1 MDSGLIDYTRGHQP
15 TPKWPESRC
24 QQLAPGLYNEGVM
37 LRSVATLLRRLDADE
52 RGVAMVEYLEILI
65 LVILGAAVAMAPLGA
80 YLMRYYDNVEFLSG
94 LPFP

>member
-1 MDSGLIDYTRGHQP
+1 MGS
-15 TPKWPESRC
+15 
-24 QQLAPGLYNEGVM
+24 LA
-37 LRSVATLLRRLDADE
+37 RLLARLDRDE

-65 LVILGAAVAMAPLGA
+65 LCILGAAVAMAPLGA

>member
-1 MDSGLIDYTRGHQP
+1 
-15 TPKWPESRC
+15 
-24 QQLAPGLYNEGVM
+24 M
-37 LRSVATLLRRLDADE
+37 LRSLVTLLRRLDSDQ

-80 YLMRYYDNVEFLSG
+80 MLMRYYDNVEFLSG

>member
-1 MDSGLIDYTRGHQP
+1 MRSLAHILR
-15 TPKWPESRC
+15 
-24 QQLAPGLYNEGVM
+24 QLD
-37 LRSVATLLRRLDADE
+37 RDE
-52 RGVAMVEYLEILI
+52 RGVAMVEYVEILV

>member
-1 MDSGLIDYTRGHQP
+1 MRVEIIGVFRPTDWHLACTWGHI
-15 TPKWPESRC
+15 ESTMTSE
-24 QQLAPGLYNEGVM
+24 APVRPISNILK
-37 LRSVATLLRRLDADE
+37 RLHGDE
-52 RGVAMVEYLEILI
+52 RGVAMVEYLEILV

>member
-1 MDSGLIDYTRGHQP
+1 MRGKIIDVFGHTDWHLP
-15 TPKWPESRC
+15 CTWGHNESTMTSE
-24 QQLAPGLYNEGVM
+24 APSIMGPITTILK
-37 LRSVATLLRRLDADE
+37 RLHGDE
-52 RGVAMVEYLEILI
+52 RGVAMVEYLEILV

>member
-1 MDSGLIDYTRGHQP
+1 M
-15 TPKWPESRC
+15 
-24 QQLAPGLYNEGVM
+24 
-37 LRSVATLLRRLDADE
+37 RRLLESLHRDE

-65 LVILGAAVAMAPLGA
+65 LVVLGAAVAMAPLGA

>member
-1 MDSGLIDYTRGHQP
+1 MSDLLQ
-15 TPKWPESRC
+15 
-24 QQLAPGLYNEGVM
+24 
-37 LRSVATLLRRLDADE
+37 LLRRLNRDE

-65 LVILGAAVAMAPLGA
+65 LCILGAAVAMAPLGT

>member
-1 MDSGLIDYTRGHQP
+1 M
-15 TPKWPESRC
+15 
-24 QQLAPGLYNEGVM
+24 M
-37 LRSVATLLRRLDADE
+37 RSLVTLLRRLDADE

>member
-1 MDSGLIDYTRGHQP
+1 MAVRIISP
-15 TPKWPESRC
+15 MM
-24 QQLAPGLYNEGVM
+24 QLLQ
-37 LRSVATLLRRLDADE
+37 RLNRDE

-65 LVILGAAVAMAPLGA
+65 LVVLGAAVAMAPLGA

>member
-1 MDSGLIDYTRGHQP
+1 M
-15 TPKWPESRC
+15 
-24 QQLAPGLYNEGVM
+24 M
-37 LRSVATLLRRLDADE
+37 RSIVHLLRRLDRDE

-65 LVILGAAVAMAPLGA
+65 LVTLGAAVAMAPLGM